1 MKLHVDKEA
10 DALYLRL
17 DNATIIESEEVA
29 PGVVVDFDAKNRPVG
44 VEVLYVSK
52 RRPKAKPDKYPA
64 RRETALA
71 LHDKPGRHGK

>member
-17 DNATIIESEEVA
+17 DTSKIIASEEVA
-29 PGVVVDFDAKNRPVG
+29 PGVIVDFDSQNRAVG

-52 RRPKAKPDKYPA
+52 RAPKSKVGKYPA
-64 RRETALA
+64 HRTETMALRE
-71 LHDKPGRHGK
+71 KPTK